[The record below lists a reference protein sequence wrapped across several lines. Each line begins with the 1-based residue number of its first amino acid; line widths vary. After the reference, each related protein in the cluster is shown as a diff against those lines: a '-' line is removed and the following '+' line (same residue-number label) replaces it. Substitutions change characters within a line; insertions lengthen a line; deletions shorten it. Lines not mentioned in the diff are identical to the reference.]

1 MGNGTTVGEQ
11 GHDVVP
17 NCQICGL
24 LHLSTCESGYTSLEY
39 SSLLSE
45 PTFSFQSQMVQV
57 DHGPD
62 SSPYIIILTF
72 PPEYKY
78 LGKIHVAKT

>member
-1 MGNGTTVGEQ
+1 MSDMWTA
-11 GHDVVP
+11 
-17 NCQICGL
+17 
-24 LHLSTCESGYTSLEY
+24 
-39 SSLLSE
+39 SSVSE
-45 PTFSFQSQMVQV
+45 PTFSFQNQTVQI
-57 DHGPD
+57 DHGAD